1 MPIIDMRSNRLRD
14 SSFYV
19 DLRKMLEHVN
29 VVVDGRLY
37 GWQLYEKSRNSRYLL
52 VISAEVM
59 GDLPGEDPTQNCFR
73 LGVRLTNEDVW
84 GVTMADYRRLFP
96 KGYFHPMP
104 EWLCIA
110 MIAYDLDKITNEIT
124 DGSEEVSVRF
134 LYKLFARCIGTHRY
148 AWEGS
153 TMDAART
160 VHSALLVAGGR
171 DVQSDRAAAR
181 PDRRRRGIATTM
193 SSDDLLSYGNE
204 LLSDETRQ
212 QTMLDTVT
220 ASSFKRTSKLRSD
233 LSSTI
238 SSTVKSF
245 LLKSPAGSNHHIDSK
260 NR

>member
-1 MPIIDMRSNRLRD
+1 
-14 SSFYV
+14 
-19 DLRKMLEHVN
+19 MLEQPN
-29 VVVDGRLY
+29 VIVDGRRY
-37 GWQLYEKSRNSRYLL
+37 DWQLYSKSRNSAHLL
-52 VISAEVM
+52 VITGSQVR
-59 GDLPGEDPTQNCFR
+59 DLGQENAHENRFR
-73 LGVRLTNEDVW
+73 LEEPLTDEAGW
-84 GVTMADYRRLFP
+84 GLTMADYRRLFP
-96 KGYFHPMP
+96 KSYFHPMP
-104 EWLCIA
+104 GWLCIA

-124 DGSEEVSVRF
+124 DGSETVSVRF
-134 LYKLFARCIGTHRY
+134 LYMVFAQCIGTHRY

-171 DVQSDRAAAR
+171 GVQSDRAAAR